1 LKENSFIALI
11 PARGGSKRLPKKNI
25 YPFLNKPMILWTI
38 DACCNSMYLNRDSVF
53 VSTDNDE
60 IAKVCRNYGAKV
72 VKRPKSLGSDM
83 TPLIAV
89 LRDFVRKYIGT
100 GEKRYNAL
108 ICLQPNVP
116 GRASDTL
123 DRCIELYLAF
133 DRKEVRVYNENGVE
147 TGSVWIINLKHLFD
161 KGLSTYTGAVIDPAI
176 EIHSLESVKKAE
188 EQVCRATRDT
198 VAKEHVM
205 SNV

>member
-1 LKENSFIALI
+1 MKENSFIALI

-25 YPFLNKPMILWTI
+25 YPFLGKPMILWAI
-38 DACCNSMYLNRDSVF
+38 DACWKSMYLNRDSVF

-60 IAKVCRNYGAKV
+60 IAKVCRNYGVKV
-72 VKRPKSLGSDM
+72 VKRPKSLASD
-83 TPLIAV
+83 TAPLIAI
-89 LRDFVRKYIGT
+89 LRDFARKYIVT
-100 GEKRYNAL
+100 TEKGYNAL

-123 DRCIELYLAF
+123 DRCVELYLAF

-176 EIHSLESVKKAE
+176 EIHSLENVKKAE
-188 EQVCRATRDT
+188 EQVRRATGDT
-198 VAKEHVM
+198 VGKEHVM